1 MSTRVNRKD
10 LRSIVGDE
18 KPGHGRVKYVK
29 GPEHVVKNRKNFL
42 GAYGS
47 AERPGRAKVG
57 DVVYVD
63 ER

>member
-1 MSTRVNRKD
+1 
-10 LRSIVGDE
+10 
-18 KPGHGRVKYVK
+18 VK
-29 GPEHVVKNRKNFL
+29 HRKNFL